1 MRQAA
6 LKSVLSSFA
15 HNKAILAVEK
25 IRLLEKSSGFYW
37 FIFVAIRRDTMKA
50 H

>member
-1 MRQAA
+1 MLFGGNDT
-6 LKSVLSSFA
+6 LKAGKTKEV
-15 HNKAILAVEK
+15 LAVEK